1 MIRCISIL
9 IFSLVISDVL
19 SQNKQCDCVVKTA
32 EQSLEVHLL
41 LKNIK
46 LKKPAVAP
54 KPYLFLYPETEGANA
69 FHKIVKDSSTY
80 WTIQPQIRSK
90 NKYSAFQME
99 KIPSGFLTV
108 INFNNS
114 DSIPVYSEA
123 DKKSKIIHY
132 IKRSKNTDE
141 QAPYWFVGC
150 KPGFAKIKLIEKQS
164 QSGWISK
171 ENYTHD

>member
-1 MIRCISIL
+1 MIKFFFIL
-9 IFSLVISDVL
+9 FTLL
-19 SQNKQCDCVVKTA
+19 SFCFVSAQTKTCDCVVKTA

-46 LKKPAVAP
+46 LKKPALAP
-54 KPYLFLYPETEGANA
+54 KPYLYLYPETEGAEA
-69 FHKIVKDSSTY
+69 FHKIIKDSATH

-99 KIPSGFLTV
+99 KIPTGFLTV

-114 DSIPVYSEA
+114 DSIPVFSDA

-132 IKRSKNTDE
+132 IQRPKNVNE
-141 QAPYWFVGC
+141 QTPYWFVGC
-150 KPGFAKIKLIEKQS
+150 KPGFAKIKLLEIKS

-171 ENYTHD
+171 ENYAHD

>member
-1 MIRCISIL
+1 MIKFFFIL
-9 IFSLVISDVL
+9 FSLL
-19 SQNKQCDCVVKTA
+19 SFCFVSAQTKTCDCVVKTA

-46 LKKPAVAP
+46 QKKPATAP
-54 KPYLFLYPETEGANA
+54 KPYLYLYPETEDTEA
-69 FHKIVKDSSTY
+69 FHKIIKDSSAY

-99 KIPSGFLTV
+99 KIPTGFLTV

-132 IKRSKNTDE
+132 IKRQKNVDE

-150 KPGFAKIKLIEKQS
+150 KPGFVKIKLLEKQS

-171 ENYTHD
+171 ENYAHD